1 MRRNKKYKLTE
12 KEKAYCLAF
21 KYGLCPKTE
30 DGYDTTNF
38 DKFWEEFVPHNY
50 ETYAELEKTAAQTHI
65 VAVVASSAYIGSLIT
80 HIILAILR

>member
-12 KEKAYCLAF
+12 KGKAYYLAC
-21 KYGLCPKTE
+21 KHGLCPKIE
-30 DGYDTTNF
+30 GGYDTTNF

-65 VAVVASSAYIGSLIT
+65 VAIVASSAYIGSLIA

>member
-21 KYGLCPKTE
+21 KYGLCPKI
-30 DGYDTTNF
+30 DGGYDTTNF

-50 ETYAELEKTAAQTHI
+50 ETYAELEKTAEQTHI
-65 VAVVASSAYIGSLIT
+65 VAVVASSAYFGSLIAQ
-80 HIILAILR
+80 IMLAIFR

>member
-1 MRRNKKYKLTE
+1 MKRNKKYKLTE

-21 KYGLCPKTE
+21 KYGLCSKS
-30 DGYDTTNF
+30 DGGYDTTNF

-50 ETYAELEKTAAQTHI
+50 ETYAELEKTAEQTHI

-80 HIILAILR
+80 QIILAILR